1 MQPTG
6 FVICSEEG
14 PCLTIIKPTGLL
26 TQAPSHIDSLERRIK
41 AYLKERDSKPGRV
54 YLGVIHRLDR
64 PVSGIMVFA
73 KHVRAAKRLSQQ
85 FQARLVSKRYWTCV
99 EGIVDPGPGEWID
112 YMRKVPGKAE
122 AEIVPEDHP
131 QARRAILRYEVVFQ
145 EANRSWLEIE
155 LETGRTHQI
164 RLQAACRNHPVWG
177 DLQYGSSVGFGPD
190 FENERTRSIAL
201 HARQLSFSH
210 PMNREPRTAIAPLPE
225 HWESGG
231 LLPPTHPWLITGTG

>member
-6 FVICSEEG
+6 IAICSEEG

-26 TQAPSHIDSLERRIK
+26 TQALPHIDSLERRIK
-41 AYLKERDSKPGRV
+41 AYLKERDNKPGRV

-64 PVSGIMVFA
+64 PVSGIIVFA
-73 KHVRAAKRLSQQ
+73 KHERAAKRLSQQ
-85 FQARLVSKRYWTCV
+85 FQGRLVSKRYWACV
-99 EGIVDPGPGEWID
+99 EGIVEPGTGEWID
-112 YMRKVPGKAE
+112 YMRKIPGKAE

-131 QARRAILRYEVVFQ
+131 QARRAILRYEVIFQ
-145 EANRSWLEIE
+145 EAQRSWLEIE

-164 RLQAACRNHPVWG
+164 RLQAASRNHAVWG
-177 DLQYGSSVGFGPD
+177 DLQYGSSEGFGAD

-210 PMNREPRTAIAPLPE
+210 PMTREPRTAIAPLPVL
-225 HWESGG
+225 WKSAG
-231 LLPPTHPWLITGTG
+231 LLPPAHPWLAAVPG